1 MTVGLGSPDGVIM
14 SFWGRSVRVRLDEDA
29 LKSIARK
36 TDGRYFKAN
45 NETDLRA
52 IYETLSTKFVS
63 QREKTE
69 ITAFFTAASSLIML
83 AAVLLSMLWFRR
95 LP

>member
-1 MTVGLGSPDGVIM
+1 
-14 SFWGRSVRVRLDEDA
+14 VRLDEEA
-29 LKSIARK
+29 LKRIAGK

-63 QREKTE
+63 QRERTE
-69 ITAFFTAASSLIML
+69 ITVFFTAAAAVIML
-83 AAVLLSMLWFRR
+83 AAALLSMLWFRR